1 MNLQRFL
8 AYIKRQIKKVATF
21 LISRDVVTFCLFF
34 LFAFI
39 LWFSYSLDSQRE
51 ANINIPI
58 KYIGIP
64 ENIQFEKN
72 LPNNLLFTI
81 KDKGKTIWS
90 YHKLLSDTL
99 EIDLTNQF
107 NETNTL
113 EIKYKEYIKK
123 ILPQLSSTTNII
135 ELSPSYF
142 TINYARMHSKS
153 VPIVTSN
160 AIKLAPQHTMY
171 DTISISPKY
180 ITILGTK
187 EAIDTISY
195 LYLAPILEEINKTK
209 TLSIKIQT
217 PKGVKINQKSANVTI
232 PVEMCTEK
240 EVTVPVIVENA
251 PKNISVRTFPSEI
264 KIKFSVGLSHYTSAT
279 EKTFC
284 ASIDYNDIIADSEQT
299 TATIQLDYTSGYIF
313 NIKLNPSKVEFIIE
327 K

>member
-113 EIKYKEYIKK
+113 EIKY
-123 ILPQLSSTTNII
+123 
-135 ELSPSYF
+135 
-142 TINYARMHSKS
+142 
-153 VPIVTSN
+153 
-160 AIKLAPQHTMY
+160 
-171 DTISISPKY
+171 
-180 ITILGTK
+180 
-187 EAIDTISY
+187 
-195 LYLAPILEEINKTK
+195 
-209 TLSIKIQT
+209 TLF
-217 PKGVKINQKSANVTI
+217 G
-232 PVEMCTEK
+232 
-240 EVTVPVIVENA
+240 
-251 PKNISVRTFPSEI
+251 
-264 KIKFSVGLSHYTSAT
+264 
-279 EKTFC
+279 
-284 ASIDYNDIIADSEQT
+284 
-299 TATIQLDYTSGYIF
+299 
-313 NIKLNPSKVEFIIE
+313 NPFL
-327 K
+327 